1 MHHVNNTPKCT
12 MCDFNSVN
20 GIVRDCYY
28 YCNDT
33 CYQNKMFFETP
44 SQPQVKPPVRTQSH
58 ETSTKHKTPIIDK
71 SYCRRDGTC
80 VTCKNTYTCCGTSV
94 EKEGMWFCGNTCS
107 VVYQSSQ
114 RIGQFPVPS
123 FGFPFASN
131 MQTFFPIS
139 VNART
144 GKMVF

>member
-1 MHHVNNTPKCT
+1 
-12 MCDFNSVN
+12 MCDFNSGN

-33 CYQNKMFFETP
+33 CYQNKMFFSNL
-44 SQPQVKPPVRTQSH
+44 SQPQTQVRPKPQETLSKSTKLAVPPVD
-58 ETSTKHKTPIIDK
+58 KID
-71 SYCRRDGTC
+71 CRRDGTC
-80 VTCKNTYTCCGTSV
+80 ATCKNTYKYCGTAV

-107 VVYQSSQ
+107 TVYQSSQ
-114 RIGQFPVPS
+114 RVSQFPA